1 MPVKPTAD
9 QATDYYREAMTT
21 VAMKAFFRKA
31 AKRRFTP
38 KDIEGKRKT
47 AALNGA
53 DRNPYSRNMT
63 FHPYPDGS
71 GYEVRFTN
79 AASGR

>member
-1 MPVKPTAD
+1 MSVKPTVD

-38 KDIEGKRKT
+38 KDIEGKRKIT
-47 AALNGA
+47 ALNGA